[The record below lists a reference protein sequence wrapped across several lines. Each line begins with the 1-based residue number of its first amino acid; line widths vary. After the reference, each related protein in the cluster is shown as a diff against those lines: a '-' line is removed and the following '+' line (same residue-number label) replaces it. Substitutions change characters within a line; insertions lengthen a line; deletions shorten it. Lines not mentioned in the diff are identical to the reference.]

1 MALGKGRA
9 APGALGL
16 IALLV
21 AATLPMH
28 AHAALNLD
36 GSGDEVAHTP
46 SSGTTKL
53 TISSTQGHILDVG
66 GTTVATVTSSGTTF
80 TGTTTMGAVSTSGTI
95 TLSAASQSLTH
106 SGSGTLAV
114 SSSGDITIAAGSNAA
129 DYVKI
134 EDVQISGLT
143 IGTATNTDLIT
154 LADNKLTVDS
164 ELVLSAA
171 AAAIT
176 HSAAALGNGG
186 LTIES
191 TNGFVDVEDVRFT
204 AADIGISGT
213 TDIIGL
219 TVVSSVSTVAVK
231 HKLTTGGLA
240 TLHSATVTNALTA
253 SAAVTVG
260 TTLGVTGATTLTG
273 TTLMKESVTLDKTA
287 ATITH
292 TDAATSAGS
301 LTISSTTGNVAISA
315 KTGSTV
321 DVESIRF
328 KDAQIGLS
336 NDDDMVSLTS
346 DGSAST
352 VAFAD
357 KVTTGGIVA
366 IAGSH
371 TDTSKE
377 LYVNGDVYA
386 TGTVTSASDARF
398 KRDVRPVSGA
408 MDVARA
414 INPVTFDFKVDKFP
428 DRRFPRERQAGVIAQ
443 ELEET
448 LPNLVT
454 TDDLGYKGV
463 AYERLGVYAMAA
475 VKELDADADAEF
487 ETQRRKIAS
496 HAATLAAMEK
506 RLAEMDEAIR
516 SLSQAVVE
524 VAK

>member
-28 AHAALNLD
+28 AHAELNLN
-36 GSGDEVAHTP
+36 GSGDEVEHTP

-80 TGTTTMGAVSTSGTI
+80 TGTTTMGDVSTSGTI
-95 TLSAASQSLTH
+95 TLSATSQSLTH

-154 LADNKLTVDS
+154 LADNKLKVDS
-164 ELVLSAA
+164 EFDLSAA

>member
-28 AHAALNLD
+28 AHAELNLN
-36 GSGDEVAHTP
+36 GSGDEVEHTP

-80 TGTTTMGAVSTSGTI
+80 TGTTTMGDVSTSGTI
-95 TLSAASQSLTH
+95 TLSATSQSLTH

-154 LADNKLTVDS
+154 LADNKLKVDS
-164 ELVLSAA
+164 EFDLSAA

-186 LTIES
+186 LTITS
-191 TNGFVDVEDVRFT
+191 ANGFVDVESVRFT

-240 TLHSATVTNALTA
+240 TLESATVTNALTA

>member
-28 AHAALNLD
+28 AHADVDLN
-36 GSGDEVAHTP
+36 GSADKVEHTA
-46 SSGTTKL
+46 SSGSTKL
-53 TISSTQGHILDVG
+53 TIKSDQGHILDVG
-66 GTTVATVTSSGTTF
+66 GTTVATVASGGTTF
-80 TGTTTMGAVSTSGTI
+80 TQTTTMADVSTSGTI

-114 SSSGDITIAAGSNAA
+114 SSSGDITIAAGSNTA

-143 IGTATNTDLIT
+143 IGTTGNTNLLT
-154 LADNKLTVDS
+154 LADASLTVDS
-164 ELVLSAA
+164 AVNLEAA
-171 AAAIT
+171 AATIT
-176 HSAAALGNGG
+176 HTASGNGG
-186 LTIES
+186 LKITS
-191 TNGFVDVEDVRFT
+191 TNGFVDVESVRFT
-204 AADIGISGT
+204 GADIGIDGT
-213 TDIIGL
+213 TDIMQL
-219 TVVSSVSTVAVK
+219 TVASSVATVAFK

-240 TLHSATVTNALTA
+240 TLESATVTNALTA

-273 TTLMKESVTLDKTA
+273 TTLMKESVTLDKAA

-292 TDAATSAGS
+292 TDASGAGS

-336 NDDDMVSLTS
+336 NDDDIVTLTS
-346 DGSAST
+346 DGTDST
-352 VAFAD
+352 VAFAK

-366 IAGSH
+366 IAGAH

-398 KRDVRPVSGA
+398 KRDVRPISGA

-414 INPVTFDFKVDKFP
+414 VNPVTFGFKVDKFP
-428 DRRFPRERQAGVIAQ
+428 DRRFPTERQAGVIAQ
-443 ELEET
+443 ELETT
-448 LPNLVT
+448 LPDLVT

-463 AYERLGVYAMAA
+463 AYERLGVYALAA
-475 VKELDADADAEF
+475 VKELDADVDAEF
-487 ETQRRKIAS
+487 ETQRRTIATQ
-496 HAATLAAMEK
+496 AASLAAMEK

-516 SLSQAVVE
+516 NLSRAVVE

>member
-1 MALGKGRA
+1 
-9 APGALGL
+9 L

-28 AHAALNLD
+28 AHADVDLN
-36 GSGDEVAHTP
+36 GSADKVEHTA
-46 SSGTTKL
+46 SSGSTKL
-53 TISSTQGHILDVG
+53 TIKSNQGHILDVG
-66 GTTVATVTSSGTTF
+66 GTTVATVDSGGTTF
-80 TGTTTMGAVSTSGTI
+80 TGTTTMADVSTSGTI

-143 IGTATNTDLIT
+143 IGTTGNTNLLT
-154 LADNKLTVDS
+154 LADASLTVDS
-164 ELVLSAA
+164 AVNLEAA
-171 AAAIT
+171 AATIT
-176 HSAAALGNGG
+176 HTAPASGNGG
-186 LTIES
+186 LKITS
-191 TNGFVDVEDVRFT
+191 TNGFVDVESVRFT
-204 AADIGISGT
+204 GADIGIDGT
-213 TDIIGL
+213 TDIMTL
-219 TVVSSVSTVAVK
+219 TVASSVATVAFK

-240 TLHSATVTNALTA
+240 TLESATVTNALTA

-273 TTLMKESVTLDKTA
+273 TTLMKESVTLDKAA

-292 TDAATSAGS
+292 TDASGAGS

-336 NDDDMVSLTS
+336 NDDDIVTLTS
-346 DGSAST
+346 DGTDST
-352 VAFAD
+352 VAFAK

-366 IAGSH
+366 IAGAH

-398 KRDVRPVSGA
+398 KRDVRPISGA

-414 INPVTFDFKVDKFP
+414 VNPVTFDFKVDKFP
-428 DRRFPRERQAGVIAQ
+428 DRRFPTERQAGVIAQ
-443 ELEET
+443 ELETT
-448 LPNLVT
+448 LPDLVT

-463 AYERLGVYAMAA
+463 AYERLGVYALAA

-487 ETQRRKIAS
+487 ETQRRTIATQ
-496 HAATLAAMEK
+496 AASLAAMEK

-516 SLSQAVVE
+516 SLSRAVVE